1 MIQNALPQCDWWTTI
16 HKHVS
21 SFFCN
26 FFLLKVPALLQGIYS
41 EGSKVGCNLPES
53 SCLQPV
59 RPFDCS
65 KENQGNRLSTYW
77 RLCFLLDSS
86 CVRTNALRL
95 RFAKRELNTTINQS
109 ASKKSPSV
117 PCHSMSFH
125 VIPCHSMSFHVIPCH
140 SMSFH
145 VIPCHSMSFHVWCPM
160 TSHAKSCPALKRP
173 HRINVREWLLT
184 GPGQVIIV
192 ANAMNSIPCYT

>member
-95 RFAKRELNTTINQS
+95 RFAKRELNTTINHS

-117 PCHSMSFH
+117 
-125 VIPCHSMSFHVIPCH
+125 PCH

>member
-1 MIQNALPQCDWWTTI
+1 MILACSMIQNALPQCDWWTTI

-125 VIPCHSMSFHVIPCH
+125 VIPCLMSYDVPCQILPSLEAPSSNKCPRVTADWTWPGHHSGKCYEFHSMLYLNHL
-140 SMSFH
+140 
-145 VIPCHSMSFHVWCPM
+145 
-160 TSHAKSCPALKRP
+160 KS
-173 HRINVREWLLT
+173 
-184 GPGQVIIV
+184 
-192 ANAMNSIPCYT
+192 S